1 MPGGGIPLQVES
13 VQDSEEEVFLDDA
26 KKLPGK
32 VEREREGAL
41 KLTFSICSDK
51 IGLDEQW
58 P

>member
-1 MPGGGIPLQVES
+1 LQVES
-13 VQDSEEEVFLDDA
+13 VEDSEEEVFLDDA